1 MSFFREAYDFD
12 LYGGEFYN
20 VEQGA
25 TVHRHPGSVVNGP
38 GSHNAR
44 GGPRG
49 GPRGGAPNRN
59 PDLGRSLTQPVP
71 GTNPQG
77 YNHQNTGRGQ
87 YAPAPAQN
95 LDYQRQSHRAPPLPH
110 TQSLPPQPA
119 PGRGV
124 PIPRRSDSRRVQDYG
139 FSASPEEEGAS
150 WSSPSGTSNQVPR
163 GYANTPSWPAQT
175 PVNPSYGPAPS
186 RSHPRRRR
194 HDSGSSSD
202 SDSEET
208 YPTRRTSHTAHL
220 PSLAQPSMAPITQ
233 SRGLRNARRSHSDSD
248 SDASQHIRFAFTSAS
263 GKPATP
269 ENIFATSTTSHT
281 TEPVPFTCSHPLQ
294 TPCPS
299 KQ

>member
-1 MSFFREAYDFD
+1 MVLLGYFLIFS
-12 LYGGEFYN
+12 
-20 VEQGA
+20 
-25 TVHRHPGSVVNGP
+25 S
-38 GSHNAR
+38 
-44 GGPRG
+44 
-49 GPRGGAPNRN
+49 
-59 PDLGRSLTQPVP
+59 DLGRSLTQPVP

-77 YNHQNTGRGQ
+77 YNHQNSGRGQ

-110 TQSLPPQPA
+110 TQSLPQPA

-150 WSSPSGTSNQVPR
+150 WSSPSGTSSQVPR

-186 RSHPRRRR
+186 RSHPHRRR

-248 SDASQHIRFAFTSAS
+248 SEGTAIP
-263 GKPATP
+263 PAPTRRQ
-269 ENIFATSTTSHT
+269 TSHT
-281 TEPVPFTCSHPLQ
+281 SSHQLPSTSALPSRAPTVNQ
-294 TPCPS
+294 QLPRTSSRLPQPPTPQNQYPS
-299 KQ
+299 PAATPSRPHAHRSSRRDSRRSHASSDDETISIRRSSHT